1 MNALPSSFE
10 TEGVS
15 DAYRSPAPPV
25 PPAPLDYA
33 LIGPSKS
40 ERMGAAIAHAGTVF
54 AWFLAPLLVYMVKR
68 GESKYV
74 EFHAMQALL
83 WSLFGTVLSIVTCGL
98 ALPVFLVWHVVA
110 AARILDRDNGDYEY
124 PVVGPMARS
133 IVND

>member
-1 MNALPSSFE
+1 MNALPSFE
-10 TEGVS
+10 TQQS
-15 DAYRSPAPPV
+15 DAYRSPAEAPPV
-25 PPAPLDYA
+25 DLMTSF
-33 LIGPSKS
+33 GPSKS
-40 ERMGAAIAHAGTVF
+40 DRMGAALAHAGTVF

-83 WSLFGTVLSIVTCGL
+83 WSLFGTVLSVVTCGL

-110 AARILDRDNGDYEY
+110 AARVLDGGDYEY
-124 PVVGPMARS
+124 PVVGAMARA

>member
-10 TEGVS
+10 TQQS
-15 DAYRSPAPPV
+15 DAYRSPADVPPV
-25 PPAPLDYA
+25 D
-33 LIGPSKS
+33 LITSFGPSKS
-40 ERMGAAIAHAGTVF
+40 DRMGAAIAHAGTVF

-83 WSLFGTVLSIVTCGL
+83 WSLFGTVLSVVTCGL

-110 AARILDRDNGDYEY
+110 AARVLDGRDYEY

>member
-10 TEGVS
+10 TQPS
-15 DAYRSPAPPV
+15 DAYRSPAEPPV
-25 PPAPLDYA
+25 E
-33 LIGPSKS
+33 LISSFGPTKS
-40 ERMGAAIAHAGTVF
+40 DRMGAAIAHAGTVF

-74 EFHAMQALL
+74 ELHAMQALL
-83 WSLFGTVLSIVTCGL
+83 WSLFGTVLSVVTCGL

-110 AARILDRDNGDYEY
+110 AARVLDGGDYEY

>member
-10 TEGVS
+10 TQQS
-15 DAYRSPAPPV
+15 DAYRSPASV
-25 PPAPLDYA
+25 PPTEFLSTF
-33 LIGPSKS
+33 GPSKS
-40 ERMGAAIAHAGTVF
+40 ERMAAAIAHAGTVF

-110 AARILDRDNGDYEY
+110 AARILDGTRGDYEY

>member
-10 TEGVS
+10 AEGPS
-15 DAYRSPAPPV
+15 DAYRSVA
-25 PPAPLDYA
+25 PPAPIDFAPL
-33 LIGPSKS
+33 GPTKS

-110 AARILDRDNGDYEY
+110 AARILDASRGDYEY